1 MLQARSITKKR
12 RGGGRGAKKGFTIK
26 VRSLSE
32 VLRNDTVSS
41 RARAF
46 LSPLRG
52 ARDRIIFEEDREKRE
67 TRRPRETAVFEK
79 RKKNEQHIRKGVLAQ
94 ARHTRT
100 RSTRA
105 YLLNHGYFYSYCF
118 IVI

>member
-1 MLQARSITKKR
+1 MRQARSITKKR

-46 LSPLRG
+46 VSPLRG
-52 ARDRIIFEEDREKRE
+52 ARDRTDYYLFFFEEDRETKA
-67 TRRPRETAVFEK
+67 TQGRPRGGFRLFEK
-79 RKKNEQHIRKGVLAQ
+79 RKKTNNNRKGFLAQ
-94 ARHTRT
+94 RHTHTRT
-100 RSTRA
+100 HI
-105 YLLNHGYFYSYCF
+105 Y
-118 IVI
+118 

>member
-1 MLQARSITKKR
+1 M
-12 RGGGRGAKKGFTIK
+12 IK

-52 ARDRIIFEEDREKRE
+52 ARDRIIFFEEDRETA
-67 TRRPRETAVFEK
+67 TRRPRDEK
-79 RKKNEQHIRKGVLAQ
+79 RKKTNNTEKDCAEAYI
-94 ARHTRT
+94 HTHA
-100 RSTRA
+100 RA

>member
-1 MLQARSITKKR
+1 MRQARSITKKR

-52 ARDRIIFEEDREKRE
+52 ARDRIIFFEEDREKRE
-67 TRRPRETAVFEK
+67 TRRLTD
-79 RKKNEQHIRKGVLAQ
+79 
-94 ARHTRT
+94 
-100 RSTRA
+100 
-105 YLLNHGYFYSYCF
+105 
-118 IVI
+118 